1 MSSNNTLFSTKNLP
15 SNYAITISVSVKSS
29 GISVDSKKIYLKHV
43 LPRACDGFSHASPWL
58 K

>member
-43 LPRACDGFSHASPWL
+43 LPRACDGFSHASP
-58 K
+58 